1 MKNPPCS
8 GILVL
13 AASLAELVG
22 GRRFETPKQTLWSLF
37 LAGCKRQI
45 GQLAP
50 CCWKAMFTLKMR
62 RCCHTQREQRKG
74 QWQGAVEESIQLCS
88 SKSTQDWHL
97 GKRRM
102 LMAQP
107 SQPGSSETLSPWRKP
122 KGAQPHCQGEVSTR
136 EGFSTWDFKTVDVAT
151 EGCSS
156 SPYLISAPM
165 KRHFTLAWLWL
176 CQSTIWQ
183 CPATSFT
190 SMSDETC

>member
-8 GILVL
+8 GIVVL

-74 QWQGAVEESIQLCS
+74 QWQGAVEEPIQLCS
-88 SKSTQDWHL
+88 SESTQDWHL
-97 GKRRM
+97 GKGGCSWLNPASLEAVR
-102 LMAQP
+102 P
-107 SQPGSSETLSPWRKP
+107 C
-122 KGAQPHCQGEVSTR
+122 HR
-136 EGFSTWDFKTVDVAT
+136 EGSRK
-151 EGCSS
+151 EH
-156 SPYLISAPM
+156 SPTAKVKFPHVKAFLPE
-165 KRHFTLAWLWL
+165 
-176 CQSTIWQ
+176 
-183 CPATSFT
+183 TSKQL
-190 SMSDETC
+190 M